1 MNDKRATVPAFH
13 DTAGVE
19 DPRVLFSGAL
29 ASREGGGA
37 GDGARTRD
45 ILLGKQTLCQLSYSR
60 SGGNASLAHAAR
72 LAQWPVPR
80 RHDRQP
86 GAAGAED
93 ASACTGRR
101 GHARFCVVCSDLGR
115 RRAITSLT

>member
-1 MNDKRATVPAFH
+1 MNDKRATVRAFH

-29 ASREGGGA
+29 ASREGSGA

-60 SGGNASLAHAAR
+60 SGGPKSSSRPEAS
-72 LAQWPVPR
+72 
-80 RHDRQP
+80 
-86 GAAGAED
+86 G
-93 ASACTGRR
+93 
-101 GHARFCVVCSDLGR
+101 
-115 RRAITSLT
+115 

>member
-29 ASREGGGA
+29 ASREGSGA

-45 ILLGKQTLCQLSYSR
+45 ILLGKQTPCQLSYSR
-60 SGGNASLAHAAR
+60 SGDGRESSAR
-72 LAQWPVPR
+72 R
-80 RHDRQP
+80 TIGSMT
-86 GAAGAED
+86 GAPP
-93 ASACTGRR
+93 S
-101 GHARFCVVCSDLGR
+101 
-115 RRAITSLT
+115 